1 MPAPAVQAYCFIP
14 RIKLGRNVEFMV
26 DTGASATCLN
36 GNYALG
42 LQRHMCKDT
51 LSPSTGIGGQC
62 GYYAEDAVLVFTD
75 IKGQELSFPLKLSI
89 QRIRRCLWRQ
99 PKLYVLQ
106 TPCLLGRDLFSKWE
120 LRYNHR
126 KKDITLIAP

>member
-14 RIKLGRNVEFMV
+14 RINLGTNVEFMV

-36 GNYALG
+36 GNYAFG
-42 LQRHMCKDT
+42 LQGHMRKDT

-62 GYYAEDAVLVFTD
+62 GYYEEDAVLVFTD
-75 IKGQELSFPLKLSI
+75 TKGQELSFPLELSI

-99 PKLYVLQ
+99 PKSYILQ

-126 KKDITLIAP
+126 GKNITLIAP